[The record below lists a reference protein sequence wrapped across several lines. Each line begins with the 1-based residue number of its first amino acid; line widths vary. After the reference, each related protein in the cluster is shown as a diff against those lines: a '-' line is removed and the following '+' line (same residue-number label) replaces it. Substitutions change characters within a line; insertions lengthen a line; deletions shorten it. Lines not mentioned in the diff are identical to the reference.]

1 MTEFWQNLG
10 CKMSPIRYIL
20 RYALPY
26 KGYIGLN
33 VVFNI
38 LYAIFNAL
46 SFIALMPM
54 LEVLFGEQKV
64 PTEKPIWRD
73 ELSMQDYAFDS
84 FRYWIEEYAQGDQLK
99 ALTLVIATILAT
111 FFLKNLFNYAALFFI
126 TYMRNGV
133 VKDLQN
139 DLYSKLVSF
148 SSRFHSENKKG
159 DTLARITSDVKE
171 VQNSFLSVLEMLIR
185 EPITII
191 SALIFMFALSAKL
204 TLFVLIFIPIAG
216 WLISIVGKSLKSRS
230 ERVQRELGEVLSFVE
245 ESLSGIPIIQI
256 FTAETAFKKK
266 FLHITKR
273 LFSFANKLAHRQNLA
288 SPMSEFLGIV
298 VIGVI
303 LYIGGNLVLVEKSL
317 TGAAFIAYMGLAYGV
332 LTPAKGMSKAM
343 YSVRKGNAAAQ
354 RIMEYLFHKSDIQS
368 PKKPQKLPAFTKEI
382 SFNNIDFSYEEEKV
396 IQGLSLKIPKGTS
409 MALVGSSGS
418 GKTTLANLLAR
429 FYDPQKGTITIDGVS
444 VDKVHLKEL
453 RSLFGYVTQDAVL
466 FHDSVR
472 NNLLTARPE
481 ATEQDLDEALR
492 IANAAAFVAELPLGI
507 DTVIGDSGNKL
518 SGGQKQRLAIARAVL
533 KDPPVM
539 ILDEATS
546 ALDTESE
553 KLVQDALQK
562 MMQNRTSLIIAH
574 RLSTIKSVDE
584 IVVLDKGKIVER
596 GTHESL
602 MAQNGMY
609 KKLIELQSFD

>member
-1 MTEFWQNLG
+1 
-10 CKMSPIRYIL
+10 MSPIRYIL

-26 KGYIGLN
+26 KGYIALN
-33 VVFNI
+33 MLFNV

-46 SFIALMPM
+46 SLVTLMPM
-54 LEVLFGEQKV
+54 LEVLFSEQKF
-64 PTEKPIWRD
+64 PTEKPAWD
-73 ELSMQDYAFDS
+73 SELSMQDWAFDS
-84 FRYWIEEYAQGDQLK
+84 FRYMAGQYAQGDNQK
-99 ALTLVIATILAT
+99 ALTFVIAAILIT
-111 FFLKNLFNYAALFFI
+111 FFLKNLFNYGALFFI
-126 TYMRNGV
+126 TFMRHGV

-139 DLYSKLVSF
+139 DVYAKIISF
-148 SSRFHSENKKG
+148 SARFHSENKKG

-185 EPITII
+185 EPITIV
-191 SALIFMFALSAKL
+191 SALIFMFAISAKL

-216 WLISIVGKSLKSRS
+216 WLISIVGKTLKSRS

-256 FTAETAFKKK
+256 FTAEHAFRKK
-266 FLHITKR
+266 FSIITKR
-273 LFSFANKLAHRQNLA
+273 LFSFSNNLAHRQNLA
-288 SPMSEFLGIV
+288 SPISEFLGIA
-298 VIGVI
+298 VIGVV
-303 LYIGGNLVLVEKSL
+303 LYIGGNLVLVEQSL
-317 TGAAFIAYMGLAYGV
+317 SGAAFITYMLLAYGV
-332 LTPAKGMSKAM
+332 LTPAKSMSKAM

-354 RIMEYLFHKSDIQS
+354 RIMEYLYHESEIQS
-368 PKKPQKLPAFTKEI
+368 PKKAQKLPEFTDHI
-382 SFNNIDFSYEEEKV
+382 SLNDVTFKYEDVDV
-396 IQGLSLKIPKGTS
+396 IQGLSITIPKGTS
-409 MALVGSSGS
+409 LALVGSSGS
-418 GKTTLANLLAR
+418 GKTTLANLVAR
-429 FYDPQKGTITIDGVS
+429 FYDPLEGSITIDGVAINK
-444 VDKVHLKEL
+444 VDLNQL
-453 RSLFGYVTQDAVL
+453 RSMFGYVTQDAVL
-466 FHDSVR
+466 FHDSVK

-481 ATEQDLDEALR
+481 ASDEELQKALE
-492 IANAAAFVAELPLGI
+492 IANAASFVAELPHGI
-507 DTVIGDSGNKL
+507 ETVIGDSGNKL

-553 KLVQDALQK
+553 KLVQDALHN

-596 GTHESL
+596 GNHESL

-609 KKLIELQSFD
+609 KKLIELQSFE